1 MTSLTEKTLPQLNA
15 GVSVPRYDRRHV
27 STGIVHLGVG
37 NFHRSHQA
45 MYIDTLMNSGAAMDW
60 GICGIGLQPSSTRM
74 RAAMAAQDGTTDPLF
89 ARFLLEY
96 MTQEAIPSLRP
107 VPGIDLQHYA
117 RELIERF
124 SRFTRVYTSILASM
138 RVHGVR
144 RTLADLDRY
153 ATSSMADREPAG
165 LERKSP

>member
-1 MTSLTEKTLPQLNA
+1 MTSLTEKTRPQLNA

-37 NFHRSHQA
+37 
-45 MYIDTLMNSGAAMDW
+45 
-60 GICGIGLQPSSTRM
+60 LQPSNTRM
-74 RAAMAAQDGTTDPLF
+74 RAAMAAQDGPTDPLF

-96 MTQEAIPSLRP
+96 MTQEAIPTLRP

-138 RVHGVR
+138 REHGVR

>member
-1 MTSLTEKTLPQLNA
+1 MTSLTEKTLLTVTLPQLNA

-27 STGIVHLGVG
+27 STGIVHL
-37 NFHRSHQA
+37 
-45 MYIDTLMNSGAAMDW
+45 
-60 GICGIGLQPSSTRM
+60 
-74 RAAMAAQDGTTDPLF
+74 
-89 ARFLLEY
+89 LLEY
-96 MTQEAIPSLRP
+96 MTQEAIPTLRP

-124 SRFTRVYTSILASM
+124 SRFTRVYTSIMASI
-138 RVHGVR
+138 REHGVR

>member
-1 MTSLTEKTLPQLNA
+1 MTSLTEKTRPQLNA

-37 NFHRSHQA
+37 
-45 MYIDTLMNSGAAMDW
+45 
-60 GICGIGLQPSSTRM
+60 LQPSNTRM
-74 RAAMAAQDGTTDPLF
+74 RAAMAAQDGPTDPLF

-96 MTQEAIPSLRP
+96 MTQEAIPTLRP
-107 VPGIDLQHYA
+107 LPGRLPGGQP
-117 RELIERF
+117 RGLRRIERF
-124 SRFTRVYTSILASM
+124 SRFTRMYTSIMTSM
-138 RVHGVR
+138 REHGVR